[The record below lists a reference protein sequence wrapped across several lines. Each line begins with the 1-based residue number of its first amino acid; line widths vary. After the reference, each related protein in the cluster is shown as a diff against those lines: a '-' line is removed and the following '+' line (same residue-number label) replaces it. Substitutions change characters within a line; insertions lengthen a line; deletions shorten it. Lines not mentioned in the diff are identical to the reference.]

1 MVGYGVGVGTKFDRR
16 GVVSGGVVP
25 IPPVGFVWQ
34 LDDDGQYLL
43 DDDGTL
49 RMEEA

>member
-1 MVGYGVGVGTKFDRR
+1 MAGELTTLSLSMGLGI
-16 GVVSGGVVP
+16 VSDGVVP
-25 IPPVGFVWQ
+25 VPPTGFVWQ